1 MAQWFPLLKLSLM
14 TWKIKL
20 NLKLFYFNQ
29 QLLKILN
36 VSVNLDFYALFLLNL
51 LLEVLIRCVFMIRS
65 ESIFKFY
72 LFDFALEHYFDGQPS
87 VIQGPLAV
95 LRIGVRINCLPVL

>member
-1 MAQWFPLLKLSLM
+1 MS
-14 TWKIKL
+14 IK
-20 NLKLFYFNQ
+20 NVRKNSRI
-29 QLLKILN
+29 ILN
-36 VSVNLDFYALFLLNL
+36 VHFNLYFNALFLLNL

-95 LRIGVRINCLPVL
+95 LRIRVRINCLPVL